1 MMNCGC
7 FKIAIAVMER
17 YFLVSGLINMFLM
30 QYKDEDEDINSQ
42 WYGGQVSGLS
52 PFAVHTFFCRELTA
66 TNFTS
71 VFSSVLINLETP
83 TQ

>member
-1 MMNCGC
+1 
-7 FKIAIAVMER
+7 
-17 YFLVSGLINMFLM
+17 MFLM

-52 PFAVHTFFCRELTA
+52 PFAVHTFFSRELTA
-66 TNFTS
+66 NNFTS

>member
-1 MMNCGC
+1 
-7 FKIAIAVMER
+7 MEK

-52 PFAVHTFFCRELTA
+52 PFAVHTFFVE
-66 TNFTS
+66 N
-71 VFSSVLINLETP
+71 
-83 TQ
+83 